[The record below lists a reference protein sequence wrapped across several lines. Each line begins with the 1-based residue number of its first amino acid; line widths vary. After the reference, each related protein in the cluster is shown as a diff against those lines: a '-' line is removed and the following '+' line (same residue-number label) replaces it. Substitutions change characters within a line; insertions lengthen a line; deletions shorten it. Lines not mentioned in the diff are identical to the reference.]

1 MHSKRNNRGNK
12 RAKKRVNR
20 RGRGKHVVSKP
31 YIGSVRN
38 SNEVGVIDTIVQ
50 PYVYRELPGLM
61 FNTAAQVGSNYYYSN
76 SMQQFSVGNNA
87 TVPFWELQALMYER
101 YIVMHSRIT
110 VEVQNRETVNS
121 ICVCVFPST
130 NNLAVTTAAIF
141 TSLQSLPGAKTFI
154 LQAAT
159 GGMSTHTFRLGCSLP
174 RFVGEQYE
182 EQDQWA
188 GVGVAGATCV
198 NASPTAGMYWGI
210 AYYNPTGN
218 NTATTGGI
226 TAQVSITNKVRL
238 NKPLRGA
245 NSDGLMS
252 QIRIPVPAS
261 IPNQPP
267 TFSDEVLA
275 VSKWLDEKTTSS
287 KEVDLL
293 SVKLAA
299 MAKRL

>member
-1 MHSKRNNRGNK
+1 MKQHYKRNANKKVYRRKRG
-12 RAKKRVNR
+12 AKIVR
-20 RGRGKHVVSKP
+20 KP
-31 YIGSVRN
+31 YIGSVRT
-38 SNEVGVIDTIVQ
+38 SREVGVIDTIEQ
-50 PYVYRELPGLM
+50 PFVYRELPGLM
-61 FNTAAQVGSNYYYSN
+61 FNTAAQVGGNYYYSN

-87 TVPFWELQALMYER
+87 TVPFWELQSLMYER
-101 YIVMHSRIT
+101 YIVMHSRIV
-110 VEVQNRETVNS
+110 VEVQNRETTNS

-154 LQAAT
+154 LQAAS

-188 GVGVAGATCV
+188 GVGAAGSSCT

-238 NKPLRGA
+238 NKPVRSV
-245 NSDGLMS
+245 NSDGLQR
-252 QIRIPVPAS
+252 QIRIPVSSS

-267 TFSDEVLA
+267 TLSDEVTA
-275 VSKWLDEKTTSS
+275 ITKWLEEKTSVSTDSLTS
-287 KEVDLL
+287 
-293 SVKLAA
+293 KLVSLTR
-299 MAKRL
+299 KSF